1 MSTNL
6 HSLPGAGTRVLN
18 TLSPQ
23 SKVLVDPFPR
33 RLMDGSGYNEI
44 RMDGVRFDA
53 LGTGIDTPLTSRIAN
68 ASYCYCVRS
77 GPVIFEIRDEDPVQ
91 ITAGDGDILAVSGLT
106 PHNIH
111 IGKLHPGAG
120 RPLTAALH
128 PLATL
133 SRKDIVLYVG
143 EVRIA
148 ELGFL
153 GSYVGPQHITREN
166 HPVFN
171 KRIWR
176 TLKII
181 DEETR
186 AGDDYYE
193 VAVRLQSETILLNL
207 MRFVEQNQGA
217 AGVASLHSSLDKRI
231 LRVML
236 EIGKEPARA
245 WTVAELASLA
255 NMSRTAFATGFH
267 KLLGVTP
274 MEAVTQARLARG
286 IFALDNTQKS
296 IEDIAFSCGYSSSS
310 AFVRA
315 FKRSF
320 NMTPLQRRKQ
330 HRN

>member
-1 MSTNL
+1 MSAIL
-6 HSLPGAGTRVLN
+6 HSTDGAPLHRLHTPALP
-18 TLSPQ
+18 
-23 SKVLVDPFPR
+23 SKVPISPFAR
-33 RLMDGSGYNEI
+33 RLMDGSSYNEI

-53 LGTGIDTPLTSRIAN
+53 LSSGVQTPLSARIAN

-77 GPVIFEIRDEDPVQ
+77 GSVVFDIRDGDPVQ
-91 ITAGDGDILAVSGLT
+91 ILAREGDVLAVSGLT
-106 PHNIH
+106 RHDIH
-111 IGKLHPGAG
+111 VGELRQGAS
-120 RPLTAALH
+120 RPLNGALL
-128 PLATL
+128 PLADL
-133 SRKDIVLYVG
+133 QQEDIVLYVG
-143 EVRIA
+143 EVNVA

-153 GSYVGPQHITREN
+153 GSYVGPQHITRAN

-171 KRIWR
+171 QRIWR
-176 TLKII
+176 ALNII
-181 DEETR
+181 EEETR

-207 MRFVEQNQGA
+207 MRFVEQNQGGG
-217 AGVASLHSSLDKRI
+217 GVSSLHSSLDKRI

-236 EIGKEPARA
+236 EIGKDPARA
-245 WTVAELASLA
+245 WTVADLASLA
-255 NMSRTAFATGFH
+255 NMSRTAFAMGFH

-296 IEDIAFSCGYSSSS
+296 VEEIAFCCGYSSSS

-320 NMTPLQRRKQ
+320 SMTPLQRRKQ
-330 HRN
+330 QRE